1 MRPIVSLNGH
11 LLDDATKGISPFDRG
26 FTLGDGVFET
36 IKVSNG
42 QPWYL
47 QRHLGRLRHAAHRF
61 ELDLPAALETWIA
74 DVLQQA
80 ATQSPQDAALRIT
93 VTRGPAPQ
101 PLAGNSATSG
111 TENLTT
117 VTIAAY
123 DLPVIP
129 EQSYA
134 HGITAQQAAGVRNDR
149 GLLSGFK
156 TTSYAESILALHDAR
171 RAGFDD
177 AIFLD
182 THGFVAEATTSNVFV
197 VIDGTL
203 VTPASMHGILLGITR
218 AVVLELAPH
227 AHVEAAER
235 ELGYSELLDAQEAFL
250 TSSLRGIIPLVRIND
265 QKIGAGVPG
274 EITHRIMSAY
284 AAHSPRV

>member
-1 MRPIVSLNGH
+1 
-11 LLDDATKGISPFDRG
+11 
-26 FTLGDGVFET
+26 VFET

-47 QRHLGRLRHAAHRF
+47 QRHLDRLRHAAQRF
-61 ELDLPAALETWIA
+61 ELSLPAGLETWIA
-74 DVLQQA
+74 DVIQQA
-80 ATQSPQDAALRIT
+80 TAQSPQDAALRVT

-101 PLAGNSATSG
+101 PLAGNGAASG
-111 TENLTT
+111 TESPTT

-123 DLPVIP
+123 DLPAVP

-134 HGITAQQAAGVRNDR
+134 HGITAQHAAGVRNDR

-156 TTSYAESILALHDAR
+156 TTSYAESILALRDAQ

-182 THGFVAEATTSNVFV
+182 THGFVAEATTSNIFV
-197 VIDGTL
+197 VLNGAL

-250 TSSLRGIIPLVRIND
+250 TSSLRGIIPLVRVND
-265 QKIGAGVPG
+265 QKLGAGVPG
-274 EITHRIMSAY
+274 ETTHRLMAAY
-284 AAHSPRV
+284 AAHTPRV